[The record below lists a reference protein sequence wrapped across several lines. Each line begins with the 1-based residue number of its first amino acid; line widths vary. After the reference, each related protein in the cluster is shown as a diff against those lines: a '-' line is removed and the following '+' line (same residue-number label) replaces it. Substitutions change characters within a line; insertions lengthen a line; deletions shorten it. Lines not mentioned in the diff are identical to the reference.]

1 MSLLG
6 MVWQNIRGGA
16 FRSVVIAACAML
28 VTGMTLGVFMVLRS
42 AQFQL
47 EQSLNRMGADI
58 MVVAWGNT
66 NQYIRGAHLI
76 SEPSE
81 SWIPNIIIDRIKQ
94 IPGIAKVSPQL
105 YLTTLKASPLA
116 SGADVV
122 VVGLDPQT
130 DITVHPWLSDPQA
143 SNLLPGEVW
152 VGSDLA
158 LQPGSSLD
166 LYGLPLIVRGQLLST
181 RTELDHAIFM
191 DLDTAQE
198 LADRSNQI
206 ENNSI
211 KIVPGT
217 SSVLMVRV
225 APDQDPYQVSVK
237 IIEKVSMVRPL
248 ESENFFQVERSQM
261 LGLQINLIG
270 LMTLIWLLAII
281 FTGLVFSI
289 TVNERRRQIGVLR
302 ALGATRQFI
311 FRLFLVEGGLLTVLG
326 GLAGIGFASLVLF
339 VLQNRATQVVGIAIQ
354 LPGTL
359 EWLGASLLV
368 IVFVLVSVL
377 VAAMFPV
384 FQFTSL
390 EPAVTMR
397 E

>member
-1 MSLLG
+1 

-16 FRSVVIAACAML
+16 FRSAVILACAML
-28 VTGMTLGVFMVLRS
+28 VTGMTLGVYMVLRS
-42 AQFQL
+42 GQFRL
-47 EQSLNRMGADI
+47 EQSLDRMGADI

-76 SEPSE
+76 SEPSD
-81 SWIPNIIIDRIKQ
+81 SWIPNIVIERMKR
-94 IPGIAKVSPQL
+94 IPGIAEVTPQL

-116 SGADVV
+116 DGANVV
-122 VVGLDPQT
+122 LVGLDPQS
-130 DITVHPWLSDPQA
+130 DITVHPWLSDPA
-143 SNLLPGEVW
+143 ARDLRPGEVW
-152 VGSDLA
+152 VGSELA
-158 LQPGSSLD
+158 LQPGSAVE
-166 LYGLPLIVRGQLLST
+166 LYGMPLTVRGQLIST

-191 DLDTAQE
+191 DLDTAQG
-198 LADRSNQI
+198 LADRSVQAGDG
-206 ENNSI
+206 SI
-211 KIVPGT
+211 KITPGT

-225 APDQDPYQVSVK
+225 AHDQDPFQVSIR
-237 IIEKVSMVRPL
+237 IIDNISMVRPL

-302 ALGATRQFI
+302 ALGATRRFI
-311 FRLFLVEGGLLTVLG
+311 LRLFVVEGSLLTAAGGLLGVVL
-326 GLAGIGFASLVLF
+326 ASLVLLG
-339 VLQNRATQVVGIAIQ
+339 LQSRATQVVGIAIQ

-359 EWLGASLLV
+359 EWLAASLAV
-368 IVFVLVSVL
+368 IGFVLVSVL
-377 VAAMFPV
+377 VAALFPV

-390 EPAVTMR
+390 DPAVTMR

>member
-1 MSLLG
+1 
-6 MVWQNIRGGA
+6 
-16 FRSVVIAACAML
+16 
-28 VTGMTLGVFMVLRS
+28 
-42 AQFQL
+42 
-47 EQSLNRMGADI
+47 MGADI

-76 SEPSE
+76 SEPSQ

-94 IPGIAKVSPQL
+94 IPGVAQVTPQL

-116 SGADVV
+116 NGADVV
-122 VVGLDPQT
+122 LLGLDPQT

-143 SNLLPGEVW
+143 GNLLPGEVW

-158 LQPGSSLD
+158 LQPGSPID
-166 LYGLPLIVRGQLLST
+166 LYGLSLTVRGQLLST
-181 RTELDHAIFM
+181 RTELDHAMFM

-198 LADRSNQI
+198 LSNRFNQV
-206 ENNSI
+206 ESNSV
-211 KIVPGT
+211 KIIPGT

-225 APDQDPYQVSVK
+225 ARDQDPYQVSVK
-237 IIEKVSMVRPL
+237 IIENVSMVRPL

-311 FRLFLVEGGLLTVLG
+311 FRLFLAEGTLLTFLG
-326 GLAGIGFASLVLF
+326 GLVGVVLASLVLL
-339 VLQNRATQVVGIAIQ
+339 VMQNRSTQVVGVAIQ
-354 LPGTL
+354 LPGAA

-368 IVFVLVSVL
+368 IAFVLVSVL

-384 FQFTSL
+384 FQFTAL

>member
-1 MSLLG
+1 MSLFG

-16 FRSVVIAACAML
+16 FRSAVIVACAML

-42 AQFQL
+42 GQFQL
-47 EQSLNRMGADI
+47 EQSLDRMGADI

-76 SEPSE
+76 SEPSQ

-94 IPGIAKVSPQL
+94 IPGVAQVTPQL

-116 SGADVV
+116 NGADVV
-122 VVGLDPQT
+122 LLGLDPQT

-143 SNLLPGEVW
+143 GNLLPGEVW

-158 LQPGSSLD
+158 LQPGSPID
-166 LYGLPLIVRGQLLST
+166 LYGLSLTVRGQLLST
-181 RTELDHAIFM
+181 RTELDHAMFM

-198 LADRSNQI
+198 LSNRFNQV
-206 ENNSI
+206 ESNSV
-211 KIVPGT
+211 KIIPGT

-225 APDQDPYQVSVK
+225 ARDQDPYQVSVK
-237 IIEKVSMVRPL
+237 IIENVSMVRPL

-311 FRLFLVEGGLLTVLG
+311 FRLFLAEGTLLTFLG
-326 GLAGIGFASLVLF
+326 GLVGVVLASLVLL
-339 VLQNRATQVVGIAIQ
+339 VMQNRSTQVVGVAIQ
-354 LPGTL
+354 LPGAA

-368 IVFVLVSVL
+368 IAFVLVSVL

-384 FQFTSL
+384 FQFTAL